1 MIAVR
6 NETRQQRRI
15 AARQGWLNRWNRA
28 AGVMPADK
36 SPTLAAPDGPSIE
49 AASLNLQEALDEI
62 SDDDLITSAQVKAHP
77 NSAAYSTITM
87 RVEVPVFP
95 GPFNPSCT

>member
-28 AGVMPADK
+28 AGVMPA
-36 SPTLAAPDGPSIE
+36 AA
-49 AASLNLQEALDEI
+49 LKLQEALDEI